1 MNQSY
6 HDGFMTKC
14 AQSNLSYETAME
26 LWDLNSM
33 MKSAQAQQVRKGNGS
48 WMTGINNVANNAED
62 LWNGVSNGV
71 ANGVRSVG
79 NAAGKAWNAVG
90 NAADKATTGQYNTQ
104 DGNWFENGVNRA
116 QNAYEN
122 ATNYLGDAAE
132 GAGMMAS
139 DAVTAGK
146 NYLTDL
152 GNRVV
157 DNVQRTGKR
166 IQGMRDDFYKR
177 QRERNRRAIQM
188 GKDMASSAVNA
199 GKSLWNRFTG
209 WGKEKYNQVKNTVR
223 QGVQAGQNAYD
234 KYVTQPL
241 ENMGAEIGGGI
252 EQRRQ
257 DRWNNDVNAYKSPV
271 QNTMNRYGATMSEAG
286 RRTLNG
292 DAERYAGRP
301 RPVFQW

>member
-1 MNQSY
+1 MNQSN

-33 MKSAQAQQVRKGNGS
+33 MKSAQAQQVQKGNGS
-48 WMTGINNVANNAED
+48 GMTGINNVANNAED

-199 GKSLWNRFTG
+199 GKSLWN
-209 WGKEKYNQVKNTVR
+209 
-223 QGVQAGQNAYD
+223 
-234 KYVTQPL
+234 
-241 ENMGAEIGGGI
+241 
-252 EQRRQ
+252 
-257 DRWNNDVNAYKSPV
+257 
-271 QNTMNRYGATMSEAG
+271 
-286 RRTLNG
+286 
-292 DAERYAGRP
+292 
-301 RPVFQW
+301 